1 MYVESKVVCQIN
13 WSNFGRRIMNF
24 VGKHFKTAAAIVVG
38 FSISGVFAA
47 VLFRM
52 GWQTSVKS
60 WKEK

>member
-1 MYVESKVVCQIN
+1 
-13 WSNFGRRIMNF
+13 MNF

-52 GWQTSVKS
+52 GWQTSVKY